1 LVYNYKRYGGK
12 FFFRFESRSQSKSA
26 LCYREKGIWDRAMSG
41 VVGRVVERSVSLD
54 WVKIKTE
61 GKQEET

>member
-1 LVYNYKRYGGK
+1 
-12 FFFRFESRSQSKSA
+12 
-26 LCYREKGIWDRAMSG
+26 MSG